1 MHIPYYEK
9 KYYGGIIMGNL
20 AFAVVVAIGWAIYG
34 TIMYNEGRNQGHRDC
49 QQKKPENKK

>member
-1 MHIPYYEK
+1 MRIPYYEK
-9 KYYGGIIMGNL
+9 KYYGGIIMSNL

-49 QQKKPENKK
+49 QQKRKDKTE